1 MDLTLRPMSTS
12 QVLDR
17 TFSLYKNNFVL
28 FAGIAALPPA
38 LLLVAE
44 LLATFGGRAVEG
56 LLGTFGTIA
65 ALVAGVIVF
74 AVLYLV
80 GTSLATG
87 ATVYAVSRTHLGHP
101 VTIGESYGAVESLVL
116 RIIGI
121 TMLIGL
127 MVGGTMLLGYL
138 VMVVPAFVVGFVAKG
153 TGGGG
158 LLAGLSIVFGFLVF
172 AASAILT
179 IWLYCTYAL
188 SVPACVVERT
198 TVLDSLGRSKVLSQQ
213 SRFRIFLIYF
223 LMGILAVVLSVVLSI
238 PNYVAIFVY
247 HGPPPLPFQ
256 VWSFVAGF
264 LAGTLAGPIGT
275 IAIVLVYYDNRVR
288 KEAFDLQVMMETM
301 GQQVAAQ
308 TASAPAS
315 GV

>member
-38 LLLVAE
+38 LLLAAE

-56 LLGTFGTIA
+56 LLGTFGAIA
-65 ALVAGVIVF
+65 ALAAGVIVF
-74 AVLYLV
+74 VVLYLV
-80 GTSLATG
+80 GTALATG
-87 ATVYAVSRTHLGHP
+87 ATVYAVSRAHLGHP
-101 VTIGESYGAVESLVL
+101 VTIAESYGSVQSLVL

-121 TMLIGL
+121 TILIGL

-138 VMVVPAFVVGFVAKG
+138 IMAAPAFVVGFAAKG
-153 TGGGG
+153 SGGG
-158 LLAGLSIVFGFLVF
+158 LFAGLSIVFGFLVF
-172 AASAILT
+172 AASAILA
-179 IWLYCTYAL
+179 IRLYCTYAL

-198 TVLDSLGRSKVLSQQ
+198 SVLDSLERSKFLSQQ
-213 SRFRIFLIYF
+213 ARFRIFLIYF

-238 PNYVAIFVY
+238 PNYAALFVY

-256 VWSFVAGF
+256 VWSFVSGF

-308 TASAPAS
+308 AASAPAS